1 MVLCE
6 KSNTF
11 NVFHLT
17 LSAKMASFKSLF
29 SVLYKNP
36 PIKKSR
42 NSPVFSEKRS
52 QDGKVRPG
60 IGISSYS
67 TSGQILY
74 QRENRLPT
82 SLGTALSTRAAVADF
97 SPPQILTHF
106 GKSRGQFAMRF
117 VPGAAAIVYELEFLW
132 NWFCFFKWH
141 LGHVRQCEF
150 GYSHPAV
157 IQRSYHRQFLRRCRF
172 VRLQ

>member
-106 GKSRGQFAMRF
+106 GEK
-117 VPGAAAIVYELEFLW
+117 
-132 NWFCFFKWH
+132 
-141 LGHVRQCEF
+141 
-150 GYSHPAV
+150 
-157 IQRSYHRQFLRRCRF
+157 QRSVRNAIRARRGSDC
-172 VRLQ
+172 VRVGISMELVLFF